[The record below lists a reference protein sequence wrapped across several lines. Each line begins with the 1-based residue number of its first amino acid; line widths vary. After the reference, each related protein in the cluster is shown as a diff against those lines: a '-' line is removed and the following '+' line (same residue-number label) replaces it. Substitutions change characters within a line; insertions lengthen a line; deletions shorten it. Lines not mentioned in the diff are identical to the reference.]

1 MHARPLQRSLVTRLL
16 LGALLV
22 PFSLAACSSNGS
34 GVAAPA
40 DTTVLVYVIG
50 SDLETRSQFATL
62 NILEMM
68 QVGSTAGMNVVRL
81 NMSHGDHESHAR
93 VIKAIRTLNRKVR
106 YTVPVMLDTQGPEIR
121 TGHLSAELDL
131 REGQEITIVVRGAEH
146 VEESSIQIDYADII
160 NAVDNFWAERLARP
174 TVIEF
179 GAISPSLGF
188 PMTKADI
195 ELASIPGSVSMAR
208 DIGEALLFGDPREGG
223 LLQAVLDRTGGVE
236 VFRGKVSSVD
246 RHVTG
251 GWAIGDVNIEGS
263 DAFAGDTMRV
273 TFQNENLMAYLGDE
287 PVVCVPDLI
296 TIVEQDTCRAITTER
311 LRFGSRVSVLAMP
324 CDDKW
329 LTPAGLALAGP
340 RHFGYD
346 VDYAPYAGRRP
357 SPGRRPQHRRS
368 SLPAAAR
375 ARAHWRRHNAATAG
389 HNCAGRTCAC
399 AAAAGTG

>member
-1 MHARPLQRSLVTRLL
+1 MRRRL
-16 LGALLV
+16 
-22 PFSLAACSSNGS
+22 SER
-34 GVAAPA
+34 
-40 DTTVLVYVIG
+40 D
-50 SDLETRSQFATL
+50 
-62 NILEMM
+62 
-68 QVGSTAGMNVVRL
+68 
-81 NMSHGDHESHAR
+81 
-93 VIKAIRTLNRKVR
+93 IKAIAEGSAILGTGGGGDPYLGSVYAVRAVREFGEPELVSIDELPDDTLAVAAVMIGSPVPMMEKLSLGDEVERAFEGLQSVLGRPINAMLTSEIGGVN
-106 YTVPVMLDTQGPEIR
+106 TVISIAIAAERGLPVVDADAMGRAFPEVQLVTQTIYGLRVCP
-121 TGHLSAELDL
+121 LSMADEH
-131 REGQEITIVVRGAEH
+131 GNVV
-146 VEESSIQIDYADII
+146 II

-195 ELASIPGSVSMAR
+195 DLASIPGSVSMAR

-223 LLQAVLDRTGGVE
+223 VLQAVLDRTGGVE

-251 GWAIGDVNIEGS
+251 GWAIGDVFIEGS

-357 SPGRRPQHRRS
+357 SPGLAPNLGLGPETTAAPMTAPATSDATRS
-368 SLPAAAR
+368 
-375 ARAHWRRHNAATAG
+375 
-389 HNCAGRTCAC
+389 
-399 AAAAGTG
+399 